1 MSTPPKAKY
10 FCESCGN
17 EVAADAKF
25 CPKCGRF
32 FSAVRCP
39 QCGHVG
45 TVKQFANGCP
55 ACHYS
60 FTKDELYGSP
70 SVRQSSKNKKSHIK
84 RPREHKKIT
93 FRLPQAPSFESI
105 MEDVPAWLFVSS
117 VAVLVSIS
125 VIFLMRCK
133 N

>member
-45 TVKQFANGCP
+45 TVKHFANGCP
-55 ACHYS
+55 ACHYT
-60 FTKDELYGSP
+60 FKKDELYASP
-70 SVRQSSKNKKSHIK
+70 IAAAHTKHKKSHTK
-84 RPREHKKIT
+84 RPHHGNKLT
-93 FRLPQAPSFESI
+93 FRLPQAPSIASI
-105 MEDVPAWLFVSS
+105 MDDVPAWLFFSS
-117 VAVLVSIS
+117 VAVLILIFIV
-125 VIFLMRCK
+125 FLMRCK

>member
-45 TVKQFANGCP
+45 TVKHFANGCP
-55 ACHYS
+55 ACHYT
-60 FTKDELYGSP
+60 FTKDELYGKLSP
-70 SVRQSSKNKKSHIK
+70 RHSKNKKVLTK
-84 RPREHKKIT
+84 RPRHNKKRVI
-93 FRLPQAPSFESI
+93 RLPEAPSVASI

-117 VAVLVSIS
+117 VAVLVLIFI
-125 VIFLMRCK
+125 VFLMRCK
-133 N
+133 A

>member
-45 TVKQFANGCP
+45 TVKHFANGCP
-55 ACHYS
+55 ACHYT
-60 FTKDELYGSP
+60 FKKDELYGTTTPRSLKHKMP
-70 SVRQSSKNKKSHIK
+70 RTSKPRHGKKL
-84 RPREHKKIT
+84 P
-93 FRLPQAPSFESI
+93 FRLPQAPSIASI

-125 VIFLMRCK
+125 VVFLMRCK